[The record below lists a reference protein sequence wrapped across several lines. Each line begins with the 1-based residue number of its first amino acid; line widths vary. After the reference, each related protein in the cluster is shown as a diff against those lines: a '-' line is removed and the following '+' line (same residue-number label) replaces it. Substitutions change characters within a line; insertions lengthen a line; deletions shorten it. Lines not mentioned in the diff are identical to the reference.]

1 MNCAFDCSLPSSTPR
16 PTGKRLGSSATADSS
31 DLSMEVQKLQEQVSG
46 YEQEIEQFE
55 LIKSDWEMEK
65 DALQEVL
72 LKLRLQL
79 KEKEDQLLVMQSKVQ
94 CTIYYHLQKATD
106 LCAYAQSIH
115 CPKKIRKLHKR
126 IICRVPKS
134 CQMNLQN

>member
-1 MNCAFDCSLPSSTPR
+1 
-16 PTGKRLGSSATADSS
+16 
-31 DLSMEVQKLQEQVSG
+31 MEVQKLQEQVTG

-79 KEKEDQLLVMQSKVQ
+79 KEKEDQLNVIQFSMVGLFLCHEKSKE
-94 CTIYYHLQKATD
+94 Y
-106 LCAYAQSIH
+106 
-115 CPKKIRKLHKR
+115 
-126 IICRVPKS
+126 
-134 CQMNLQN
+134 

>member
-1 MNCAFDCSLPSSTPR
+1 MCCSLPSSTPR
-16 PTGKRLGSSATADSS
+16 ASGKRLGSATTADSS
-31 DLSMEVQKLQEQVSG
+31 DLSVEVQKVQEQVTG

-79 KEKEDQLLVMQSKVQ
+79 KEKEDQLNVIQSSMVG
-94 CTIYYHLQKATD
+94 LF
-106 LCAYAQSIH
+106 LCH
-115 CPKKIRKLHKR
+115 EKPKKY
-126 IICRVPKS
+126 
-134 CQMNLQN
+134 

>member
-1 MNCAFDCSLPSSTPR
+1 
-16 PTGKRLGSSATADSS
+16 
-31 DLSMEVQKLQEQVSG
+31 MEVQKLQEQVTG

-79 KEKEDQLLVMQSKVQ
+79 KEKEDQLNVIQSSMVG
-94 CTIYYHLQKATD
+94 LF
-106 LCAYAQSIH
+106 LCH
-115 CPKKIRKLHKR
+115 E
-126 IICRVPKS
+126 KS
-134 CQMNLQN
+134 KEY